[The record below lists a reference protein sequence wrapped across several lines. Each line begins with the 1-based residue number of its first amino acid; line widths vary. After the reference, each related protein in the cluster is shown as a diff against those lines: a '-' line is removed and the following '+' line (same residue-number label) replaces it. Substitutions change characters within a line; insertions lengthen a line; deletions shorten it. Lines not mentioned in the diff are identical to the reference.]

1 MKKYKILI
9 VEDEPIIAL
18 NLKQILSEL
27 EYEPFGIANSKCN
40 TLKLLNEKEDTPD
53 LILMDIYLQGP
64 TTGIELAKEL
74 KITLP
79 NVPIIFLT
87 ANSEFA
93 TIREASETFAY
104 GYLVKPYKKNT
115 LFATIELA
123 LKKANED
130 YLKSQNFESI
140 KNLNKTLE
148 HKLTLNEE
156 AKSRTIKLKYGYLF
170 DKEKEILYYGN
181 EVVKL
186 TNKETEIIKAL
197 CETPGQKISQEQL
210 EYTIWQDEPA
220 GYAAFRSVL
229 FRLRNKIHKDLITNQ
244 NNTGYRIELL

>member
-18 NLKQILSEL
+18 NLQEILFEL
-27 EYEPFGIANSKCN
+27 GYEPCGIANNRCK
-40 TLKLLNEKEDTPD
+40 TMKLLAKDANPD

-64 TTGIELAKEL
+64 TTGIVLAKEL
-74 KITLP
+74 KETMPHI
-79 NVPIIFLT
+79 PIIFLT
-87 ANSEFA
+87 ANSEQA
-93 TIREASETFAY
+93 TIKEASETFAY

-115 LFATIELA
+115 LYATIELA
-123 LKKANED
+123 LIKATED
-130 YLKSQNFESI
+130 YLKELSYESI
-140 KNLNKTLE
+140 KNINKTLE

-156 AKSRTIKLKYGYLF
+156 SKSRTIKLKYGYLF

-181 EVVKL
+181 DVVKL
-186 TNKETEIIKAL
+186 TNKETDIIKAL
-197 CETPGQKISQEQL
+197 CKTPGQKISQDQL
-210 EYTIWQDEPA
+210 EYAIWQNEPA

>member
-130 YLKSQNFESI
+130 YLKNQSFESI

-156 AKSRTIKLKYGYLF
+156 AKSRTIKLKYGYL
-170 DKEKEILYYGN
+170 LN
-181 EVVKL
+181 
-186 TNKETEIIKAL
+186 
-197 CETPGQKISQEQL
+197 
-210 EYTIWQDEPA
+210 
-220 GYAAFRSVL
+220 FR
-229 FRLRNKIHKDLITNQ
+229 T
-244 NNTGYRIELL
+244 